1 MISAL
6 YVDDEPGLLE
16 IGKLFL
22 ESSGAIMIDTSAS
35 VCDAIRRVKTVPY
48 DAIISDYQMPEMNG
62 IEFLKY
68 IRTHFGD
75 LPFILFT
82 GRGREEVVIEALN
95 SGADA
100 YLQKGGDPA
109 SQFAELEHK
118 IKRAVWRQFS
128 EKRFLVFNRLYAIL
142 NGINCAITHVKTRE
156 ELFREVLRIAV
167 ETGKFRMAWMG
178 IVDPEKNELQ
188 PFAGYGTGEGTQ
200 RLIQLDEEPDRFE
213 PSRRAARERKQVICN
228 EIEPCGFLH
237 TPATGTKAQMYR
249 STAAVPLF
257 LHNRVIG
264 TLQLFDAEPGF
275 FADEEVKLLLEIAS
289 DLSFALEKMSEEEQR
304 EMAETL
310 LLEKHQQLEDA
321 YLTISSS
328 EGMIRTYM
336 NTLAENQRQLSNSR
350 RQLSEI
356 INFLPD
362 ATFAIDTQGTV
373 IVWNKA
379 METMTGVLAIDIV
392 GKGEYE
398 YALPFYKKRRP
409 MLIDLVLKYDEA
421 AACRYDRIEREGD
434 RLISQVFIPHLC
446 GGRGAHLWFVASPLY
461 NEEGGI
467 TGAIESVRDVSEF
480 SKTEI
485 ALRSSEERYRRIIE
499 HADEGIVVIQDGVI
513 CYSNPLI
520 RNILGNY
527 APEEMDGHPFGK
539 FIYPADRDVVI
550 ERARRRFAGEEIEPS
565 YVFRALTRTGEIRW
579 LRIHVLQLEWNAR
592 PAALSFLS
600 DITDAKKNEEDL
612 REAHSTISLL
622 NSITRHEIADRLTV
636 LRGRLRI
643 ARKHTPDP
651 DVQVNLD
658 KADIAARD
666 IFLHIKKARFYQEIG
681 TGEACWQHVA
691 AMIAHEQALLDIRQ
705 ITVSIDT
712 GDLCVCADPLFPQVF
727 FILFDNALRHT
738 SSLSGIRISAIKT
751 GTGYSIIW
759 EDDSTGYAPENKE
772 QIFKLEYGKA
782 SGLGLFPIREILCMT
797 GMTIRETGVLGTSCR
812 FEISVPN
819 RACRVAADETTVISP
834 VRV

>member
-16 IGKLFL
+16 IGKLYL
-22 ESSGAIMIDTSAS
+22 ENSGAIIIDTSVS

-68 IRTHFGD
+68 IRTNYGD

-82 GRGREEVVIEALN
+82 GKGREEVVIEALN

-109 SQFAELEHK
+109 AQFAELEHK
-118 IKRAVWRQFS
+118 IKRAVGRQFS
-128 EKRFLVFNRLYAIL
+128 EKKILVFNRLYAIL
-142 NGINCAITHVKTRE
+142 NGINSAIVHLKTQE
-156 ELFREVLRIAV
+156 ELFREVCRIAV

-178 IVDPEKNELQ
+178 IVDPKKNELH
-188 PFAGYGTGEGTQ
+188 PFAGYGTGDGTQ
-200 RLIQLDEEPDRFE
+200 HSIQFPDEPEGFE
-213 PSRRAARERKQVICN
+213 SSRRAVREQQQVICN
-228 EIEPCGFLH
+228 DVDPGGFVHPSATRTNAH
-237 TPATGTKAQMYR
+237 TYR
-249 STAAVPLF
+249 SMAAVPLF
-257 LHNRVIG
+257 LHNTVIG
-264 TLQLFDAEPGF
+264 TLQLYDAEPGF
-275 FADEEVKLLLEIAS
+275 FADEEIKLLLEIAS

-304 EMAETL
+304 KMAETQ
-310 LLEKHQQLEDA
+310 LLEKHRQLEDA
-321 YLTISSS
+321 YLKISAS

-336 NTLAENQRQLSNSR
+336 NTLAKNQRQLGDSR

-379 METMTGVLAIDIV
+379 MEAMTGVLAIDIV

-398 YALPFYKKRRP
+398 YALSFYKKRRP
-409 MLIDLVLKYDEA
+409 MLIDLVLKYDETA
-421 AACRYDRIEREGD
+421 ASRYDRIERDGD
-434 RLISQVFIPHLC
+434 RLVSQVFVPHLC
-446 GGRGAHLWFVASPLY
+446 GGKGAHLWFVASPLY
-461 NEEGGI
+461 NEDGAI
-467 TGAIESVRDVSEF
+467 TGAIESIRDVSEF

-499 HADEGIVVIQDGVI
+499 HADEGIVVIQDGLI

-520 RNILGNY
+520 RKILGDY
-527 APEEMDGHPFGK
+527 APEELDGHPFRE
-539 FIYPADRDVVI
+539 FIYPADRDTVT
-550 ERARRRFAGEEIEPS
+550 ERARRRCAGEDVEPS
-565 YVFRALTRTGEIRW
+565 YVFRAITRTGEIRW

-600 DITDAKKNEEDL
+600 DITDVKKNEEDL

-643 ARKHTPDP
+643 ARKQTSDP
-651 DVQVNLD
+651 DMQVNLD
-658 KADIAARD
+658 KVDTAARD

-681 TGEACWQHVA
+681 TGEATWQHVA
-691 AMIAHEQALLDIRQ
+691 ATIAHEQALLDIRP

-738 SSLSGIRISAIKT
+738 SSLSRIHISAIKT

-759 EDDSTGYAPENKE
+759 EDDSTGYAGENKE
-772 QIFKLEYGKA
+772 QIFRLEYGKA

-797 GMTIRETGVLGTSCR
+797 GMTIRETGISGSSCR
-812 FEISVPN
+812 FEISVPT
-819 RACRVAADETTVISP
+819 RACQMTADETTVFSP
-834 VRV
+834 ARV